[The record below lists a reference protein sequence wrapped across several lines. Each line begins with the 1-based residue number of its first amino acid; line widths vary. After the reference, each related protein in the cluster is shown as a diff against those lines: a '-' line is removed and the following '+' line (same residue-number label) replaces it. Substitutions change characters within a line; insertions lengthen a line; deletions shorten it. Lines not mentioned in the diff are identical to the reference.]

1 MVDPN
6 ISVCFPSLTLLY
18 YHHRHFGVCLGLSF
32 IFCLHSVGTGF
43 FSLAFPSSSHWDPGN
58 DRTAICEVKSFPVQ
72 MVNTIYDELDCL
84 LAHDIP
90 LFCTTLWSIL
100 RSGCYCPWTNSFFR
114 LTFIRT
120 SAVDS
125 IVFVAMTWPYNRN
138 RIIIVKQRYFLILLA
153 LVYHPYSLVARS
165 SKLQCG
171 E

>member
-90 LFCTTLWSIL
+90 LFL
-100 RSGCYCPWTNSFFR
+100 
-114 LTFIRT
+114 
-120 SAVDS
+120 
-125 IVFVAMTWPYNRN
+125 
-138 RIIIVKQRYFLILLA
+138 
-153 LVYHPYSLVARS
+153 HYSLIHIEIRLLLPLDELFLPVDFHTY
-165 SKLQCG
+165 KCG
-171 E
+171 